1 MQGRH
6 HFAARTVAINAQN
19 TVVAVRRF
27 AAKNICAVF
36 IAIEAHAEGFKVA
49 YAVGRL
55 ARDKTR
61 NRRIDQSGTGGAGV
75 SGMGFNTV
83 ARCQCRGN
91 AALGPIAG
99 SAFAALAAGQN
110 GDLARGELQRGK
122 QASQTCADNQH
133 IAGINNIRGW
143 RTHARITNLSRS
155 CARRRDARV
164 RRHRRPPPRPR
175 AQKPAPQ
182 ELLAG

>member
-55 ARDKTR
+55 ARDKAG

-83 ARCQCRGN
+83 AGASAAAMPPWAQLL
-91 AALGPIAG
+91 AALLLRLPPVKTVTWRGASFSAVNRPARPAPIISTSPA
-99 SAFAALAAGQN
+99 SIIFAV
-110 GDLARGELQRGK
+110 GELMCG
-122 QASQTCADNQH
+122 S
-133 IAGINNIRGW
+133 
-143 RTHARITNLSRS
+143 
-155 CARRRDARV
+155 
-164 RRHRRPPPRPR
+164 
-175 AQKPAPQ
+175 
-182 ELLAG
+182 